1 MYLPIEILKEVG
13 SYLSLADKNAC
24 IRVCYDWYEP
34 FLQLLYTRIVIRSR
48 HQFRLFYRAIQQ
60 SADIR
65 EPLGYYVKELLFEH
79 SSSQRRHPVGLTRDE
94 LESFPNYFKNLQ
106 VLDFDPKLWSY
117 MRYSDTFAQ
126 MKCVQRLPTFSRNM
140 IFQPILENSVNVDL
154 MSRLTYL
161 SVSGEATEHLIHNNL
176 TTSIWSRMPKLEQ
189 LIIQGT
195 NYTQLNVKMII
206 ALGAQLPRLKHL
218 TLGCITLPLSDD
230 DMCSTTRFPLFTS
243 ALSLTLDDV
252 HLQNWRLITFLSLAF
267 YHIEMLDFDVTFDWF
282 YNDNVTID
290 LYEQSMDACMGF
302 AQLCLYLKKVIFRR
316 VNTSVFPFPYD
327 AFFHEIAD
335 IHSDLVKVEMIDYAW
350 WSTINPASS
359 FKVATIQTGLLSKA
373 DLKFSWTGKK
383 TDTALFKNLRFC
395 PNLTKL
401 DLDCDITLKHGFRL
415 DLLLDNCPAL
425 KVLSISHAVIT
436 IGRSIEKACESRHG
450 LRSLKF
456 EESVL
461 GDHLLDYL
469 SRSCLKLDTLWITK
483 CVQERPRRSSFIII
497 SMPEH
502 NFRSIRLNSLHLN
515 PGGPSGKC
523 EVSMSILSFYEST
536 RYSSQTERKKK
547 SEEKTKQNEKKNN
560 MMSSTTPEMWRFYHV
575 HKSEAS
581 NGYRQLRR
589 LSTEEAVRIANF
601 EMNEKK
607 WKAIKNAPRR
617 KSFTERFLWEKD
629 IQFGAVLLL
638 CKSVEQLKFN
648 ELTI

>member
-13 SYLSLADKNAC
+13 SYLSLSDKNAC

-34 FLQLLYTRIVIRSR
+34 FLHLLYTRIIIRSR
-48 HQFRLFYRAIQQ
+48 HQFRLFYQTIQQ
-60 SADIR
+60 SANIR
-65 EPLGYYVKELLFEH
+65 EPLGYFVKELFFEH
-79 SSSQRRHPVGLTRDE
+79 SDNNRRHPVGLTRDE
-94 LESFPNYFKNLQ
+94 LESFPKYFKNLQ
-106 VLDFDPKLWSY
+106 VLDFDPKLWQY
-117 MRYSDTFAQ
+117 MRYSDIFAQ
-126 MKCVQRLPTFSRNM
+126 MKCIQQLPTFNRNI
-140 IFQPILENSVNVDL
+140 IFQPFLEKNINVDL
-154 MSRLTYL
+154 ISQLTYL
-161 SVSGEATEHLIHNNL
+161 SISGEATEYLAQNNL
-176 TTSIWSRMPKLEQ
+176 ITSVWSRMPKLEH
-189 LIIQGT
+189 LIIRGA
-195 NYTQLNVKMII
+195 NYTQLNIKMII
-206 ALGAQLPRLKHL
+206 ALGAQLPQLKHL
-218 TLGCITLPLSDD
+218 TLGCITLPLDEN

-302 AQLCLYLKKVIFRR
+302 AQLCLYLKKIRFRR

-350 WSTINPASS
+350 WSTINPSSS
-359 FKVATIQTGLLSKA
+359 FKAATVQTGLLSKA

-383 TDTALFKNLRFC
+383 TDMALFKNLRSC

-401 DLDCDITLKHGFRL
+401 DLDCDIPLKNGLRL
-415 DLLLDNCPAL
+415 DLLLDNCQAL
-425 KVLSISHAVIT
+425 EALSLSHTLIT
-436 IGRSIEKACESRHG
+436 IGKPIEKASENRHG
-450 LRSLKF
+450 IKSLKF

-461 GDHLLDYL
+461 GNHLMDYI
-469 SRSCLKLDTLWITK
+469 SRSCIKLDKLWITK
-483 CVQERPRRSSFIII
+483 CVQEKPRRSAFIVI

-502 NFRSIRLNSLHLN
+502 NFKSIRLNSLHLN
-515 PGGPSGKC
+515 PGGSNGKC
-523 EVSMSILSFYEST
+523 EASIAILSFYEST
-536 RYSSQTERKKK
+536 RYESQTERKKK
-547 SEEKTKQNEKKNN
+547 SETKDIYKKNN
-560 MMSSTTPEMWRFYHV
+560 GMPVAAPEMWRFYHV
-575 HKSEAS
+575 HKSES
-581 NGYRQLRR
+581 TNTNSKQLRR

-617 KSFTERFLWEKD
+617 KSFTDKQLWEKD

-638 CKSVEQLKFN
+638 CKSVDHLRFN
-648 ELTI
+648 ELTV